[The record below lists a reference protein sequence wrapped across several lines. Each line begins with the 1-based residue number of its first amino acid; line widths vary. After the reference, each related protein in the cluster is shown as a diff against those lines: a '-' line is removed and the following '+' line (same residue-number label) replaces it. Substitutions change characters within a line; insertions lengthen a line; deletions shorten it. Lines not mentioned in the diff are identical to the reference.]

1 MTLTGGEMS
10 YLMIVIT
17 NILSLVQTV
26 LQLYVWVVIISA
38 LISWVNPDPYN
49 PIVRILKNLTDPVL
63 YRIRRWMP
71 FVVVGGM
78 DLSPLVVIFGV
89 QILNGLISRGMMDL
103 MRIMQ

>member
-1 MTLTGGEMS
+1 MS